1 MERCQPE
8 TARIDLLSKLEKS
21 DFWKDVEIINREL
34 AAYSSEE
41 PDNIPPRYHPDTLA
55 LRLSSR
61 HFDPRYLDETT
72 TTTIAC
78 RLPNGESGTEQIT
91 GRLGLFT
98 YATITSEE
106 CVGGVNITADQRV
119 AALQIGE
126 TAVPL
131 SPETLLQLD
140 IEKPTP
146 DEDPN
151 DTFSYIM
158 NQVREINALRTK
170 PSYQAASPSEQAVLE
185 VNAVK
190 DINQCLDAIANDNT
204 VSIVTLHPELKY
216 DDDTA
221 RGSIRA
227 QNISVEIR
235 DNYPHF
241 LIIDTDSFVHAIP
254 YGGVIDIEITDEPV
268 DIDINV
274 IDFFNDETIRNRID
288 YIESTTYCSED
299 DLAELIKDLEKT
311 IGDNFCQDGIF
322 SGTGMLYRKESSGDI
337 KGEDAKF
344 TLLSQGFDVLEIDG
358 ERKLVIALKDPNSP
372 PDTSLYIIPDTIHL
386 DRCIRKNAPRAMEL
400 EPDYDLIEC
409 LRSAASAAEKLI
421 KSDDFINA
429 DDIEEQRIMLE
440 DQEAIKNVRSDLHYS
455 FEYLYQEYLIHCTAR
470 EYWSIDVGTYE
481 SDSYSPEEIAKF
493 DSVKSE
499 SNKSPLEITGEVVDF
514 IIPEFEA
521 REKKI
526 TSIADLPLSQG
537 RPMLQIIDVSDS
549 HRVYFVP
556 IDNLLSIMPFTWSDE
571 TGD

>member
-1 MERCQPE
+1 MERRQFK
-8 TARIDLLSKLEKS
+8 TARIDLLPQLNESN
-21 DFWKDVEIINREL
+21 FWENIDKINREL

-41 PDNIPPRYHPDTLA
+41 PDDIPPRYHPDTLA

-72 TTTIAC
+72 TATIAC

-98 YATITSEE
+98 YTTITSEE
-106 CVGGVNITADQRV
+106 CTGGVNITADQRV

-126 TAVPL
+126 TAIPL

-158 NQVREINALRTK
+158 NQVREIGALRTK
-170 PSYQAASPSEQAVLE
+170 PSYQAASPSEQTTLE
-185 VNAVK
+185 IKAVK

-227 QNISVEIR
+227 RDISVTIR
-235 DNYPHF
+235 SNYPHF
-241 LIIDTDSFVHAIP
+241 QIIGTDNLVHSIP
-254 YGGVIDIEITDEPV
+254 YNGVIDIEATDEPV

-274 IDFFNDETIRNRID
+274 IDVFNDETIRNRID

-322 SGTGMLYRKESSGDI
+322 SGAGMLYRKESSGDI
-337 KGEDAKF
+337 EGEFADF

-358 ERKLVIALKDPNSP
+358 ERKLVIALEDSNNPAGDP
-372 PDTSLYIIPDTIHL
+372 LYIIPDITHL
-386 DRCIRKNAPRAMEL
+386 SQCIRKNAPRAMEF
-400 EPDYDLIEC
+400 EPDCDLIEC

-429 DDIEEQRIMLE
+429 DDIEEQQRMFDE
-440 DQEAIKNVRSDLHYS
+440 KEAIDKAISKLVYTFDNLCQG
-455 FEYLYQEYLIHCTAR
+455 YQIRCTAKKC
-470 EYWSIDVGTYE
+470 WAIPVDVYE
-481 SDSYSPEEIAKF
+481 SYSPEDIASLPTATLEPGKEMFEINGDAVEF
-493 DSVKSE
+493 
-499 SNKSPLEITGEVVDF
+499 F
-514 IIPEFEA
+514 IPEMIDRKE
-521 REKKI
+521 KI
-526 TSIADLPLSQG
+526 TSAADFPLSHGQ
-537 RPMLQIIDVSDS
+537 PMLRITDASS
-549 HRVYFVP
+549 GEPTYYLVP
-556 IDNLLSIMPFTWSDE
+556 IDGFLSIAPVV
-571 TGD
+571 

>member
-1 MERCQPE
+1 MERRQFR
-8 TARIDLLSKLEKS
+8 TARIDLLSQLNNA
-21 DFWKDVEIINREL
+21 DFWKNVEIINREL
-34 AAYSSEE
+34 AAYSSEK
-41 PDNIPPRYHPDTLA
+41 PDDIPPRYHPDALA
-55 LRLSSR
+55 LELSKS
-61 HFDPRYLDETT
+61 HFDPRYLDEIATA
-72 TTTIAC
+72 TIAC

-106 CVGGVNITADQRV
+106 CTGGVNITADQRV

-126 TAVPL
+126 TAIPL

-158 NQVREINALRTK
+158 NQVREIGALRTK
-170 PSYQAASPSEQAVLE
+170 PSYQAASPSEQTTLE
-185 VNAVK
+185 IKAVK

-299 DLAELIKDLEKT
+299 DLAELIKDLEET

-322 SGTGMLYRKESSGDI
+322 SGAGMLYRKESSGDI

-344 TLLSQGFDVLEIDG
+344 TLLSRGLDVLEIDG
-358 ERKLVIALKDPNSP
+358 ERKLVIALEDSNNPAGDP
-372 PDTSLYIIPDTIHL
+372 LYIIPDTTHL
-386 DRCIRKNAPRAMEL
+386 SQCIRKNAPRAMEF
-400 EPDYDLIEC
+400 EPDCDLIEC
-409 LRSAASAAEKLI
+409 LRSAASAAEKLT

-429 DDIEEQRIMLE
+429 DDIEQQQRMLDE
-440 DQEAIKNVRSDLHYS
+440 EEAIDTAISKLIYTFDN
-455 FEYLYQEYLIHCTAR
+455 LYQGYQIRCTAKKC
-470 EYWSIDVGTYE
+470 WAIPVDVYK
-481 SDSYSPEEIAKF
+481 SYSSKDIASLPTATLEPGKEIFEINGDAVEFFVPEMIDQKE
-493 DSVKSE
+493 
-499 SNKSPLEITGEVVDF
+499 
-514 IIPEFEA
+514 
-521 REKKI
+521 KI
-526 TSIADLPLSQG
+526 TSAADFPLSRGQ
-537 RPMLQIIDVSDS
+537 PMLRITDASS
-549 HRVYFVP
+549 GEPTYYLVP
-556 IDNLLSIMPFTWSDE
+556 IDGFLSIAPVV
-571 TGD
+571 

>member
-1 MERCQPE
+1 MERRQFK
-8 TARIDLLSKLEKS
+8 TARIDLLSQLNES
-21 DFWKDVEIINREL
+21 NFWENIDKINREL

-41 PDNIPPRYHPDTLA
+41 PGNIPLKNHPDTLA

-72 TTTIAC
+72 TATIAC

-158 NQVREINALRTK
+158 NQVREIGALRTK
-170 PSYQAASPSEQAVLE
+170 PSYQAASPSEQTTLE
-185 VNAVK
+185 IKAVK

-299 DLAELIKDLEKT
+299 DLAELIKDLEET

-322 SGTGMLYRKESSGDI
+322 SGAGMLYRKEPSGDI
-337 KGEDAKF
+337 EGEFTDF

-358 ERKLVIALKDPNSP
+358 ERKLVIALEDSNNPAGDP
-372 PDTSLYIIPDTIHL
+372 LYIIPDTTHL
-386 DRCIRKNAPRAMEL
+386 NQCVRKNAPHAMEF
-400 EPDYDLIEC
+400 EPDCDLLEC
-409 LRSAASAAEKLI
+409 LRNAASAVTRLI
-421 KSDDFINA
+421 KSNSFLEA
-429 DDIEEQRIMLE
+429 DDIEQQQRMLDE
-440 DQEAIKNVRSDLHYS
+440 EEAIDKAISKLVYTFDN
-455 FEYLYQEYLIHCTAR
+455 LYQGYQIRCTAKKC
-470 EYWSIDVGTYE
+470 WTIPVDVYE
-481 SDSYSPEEIAKF
+481 SCSPEDIASLPTATLEPGKEMFEING
-493 DSVKSE
+493 D
-499 SNKSPLEITGEVVDF
+499 VVEF
-514 IIPEFEA
+514 FVPEMIDQKE
-521 REKKI
+521 KI
-526 TSIADLPLSQG
+526 TSAADFPLSRGQ
-537 RPMLQIIDVSDS
+537 PMLRITDASS
-549 HRVYFVP
+549 GEPTYYLVP
-556 IDNLLSIMPFTWSDE
+556 IDGFLSIAPVV
-571 TGD
+571 

>member
-1 MERCQPE
+1 MERRQPE
-8 TARIDLLSKLEKS
+8 TARIDLLSKLKKS
-21 DFWKDVEIINREL
+21 DFWKNVEIINREL

-41 PDNIPPRYHPDTLA
+41 PGDIPLRDHPDTLA
-55 LRLSSR
+55 LELSACHSN
-61 HFDPRYLDETT
+61 PQYLGETAT
-72 TTTIAC
+72 VTITHES
-78 RLPNGESGTEQIT
+78 PNGELSIEQIT
-91 GRLGLFT
+91 GELGLFT
-98 YATITSEE
+98 CVDVTSTEE
-106 CVGGVNITADQRV
+106 CDGVEITADQRV

-140 IEKPTP
+140 VEKPTP

-158 NQVREINALRTK
+158 NQVCEIDALRTK
-170 PSYQAASPSEQAVLE
+170 PSYQAASPSEQTTLEIKAVE
-185 VNAVK
+185 
-190 DINQCLDAIANDNT
+190 DINQYLDAIANDNT

-241 LIIDTDSFVHAIP
+241 LIIDTDSFVHAIS

-299 DLAELIKDLEKT
+299 DLAELIKDLEET

-337 KGEDAKF
+337 EGEFADF
-344 TLLSQGFDVLEIDG
+344 TLLSQGLDVLEIDG
-358 ERKLVIALKDPNSP
+358 ERKLVITLKDPNSP
-372 PDTSLYIIPDTIHL
+372 PDTSLYIIPDTTHL
-386 DRCIRKNAPRAMEL
+386 SKCIRKNAPRAMEF
-400 EPDYDLIEC
+400 EPDCDLIEC

-429 DDIEEQRIMLE
+429 DDIEEQQRMFDE
-440 DQEAIKNVRSDLHYS
+440 EEAIDKAISKLVYTFDN
-455 FEYLYQEYLIHCTAR
+455 LYQGYQIRCTAKKC
-470 EYWSIDVGTYE
+470 WAIPVDVYE
-481 SDSYSPEEIAKF
+481 SYSPKDIASLPTATLEPGKEIF
-493 DSVKSE
+493 
-499 SNKSPLEITGEVVDF
+499 EINGDAVEFFV
-514 IIPEFEA
+514 PEMID
-521 REKKI
+521 RKKKI
-526 TSIADLPLSQG
+526 TSAADFPLSRGQ
-537 RPMLQIIDVSDS
+537 PMLRITDVSS
-549 HRVYFVP
+549 GEPTYYLVP
-556 IDNLLSIMPFTWSDE
+556 IDGFLSIAPVV
-571 TGD
+571 

>member
-1 MERCQPE
+1 MERRQPE
-8 TARIDLLSKLEKS
+8 TARIDLLYKLKKS
-21 DFWKDVEIINREL
+21 DFWKNVEIINREL

-41 PDNIPPRYHPDTLA
+41 PGDIPPKNHPDTLA
-55 LRLSSR
+55 LGLSSR
-61 HFDPRYLDETT
+61 HFNPQYLGETAT
-72 TTTIAC
+72 ATIAHES
-78 RLPNGESGTEQIT
+78 PNGKLSIEQIT
-91 GRLGLFT
+91 GELGLFT
-98 YATITSEE
+98 YTTITSEE
-106 CVGGVNITADQRV
+106 CTGGVNITADQRV

-158 NQVREINALRTK
+158 NQVREIGALRTK
-170 PSYQAASPSEQAVLE
+170 PSYQAASPSEQTTLEIKAVE
-185 VNAVK
+185 

-322 SGTGMLYRKESSGDI
+322 SGAGMLYRKESSGDI

-344 TLLSQGFDVLEIDG
+344 TLLSRGLDVLEIDG
-358 ERKLVIALKDPNSP
+358 ERKLVIALEDSNNPAGDP
-372 PDTSLYIIPDTIHL
+372 LYIIPDTTHL
-386 DRCIRKNAPRAMEL
+386 SKCIRKNAPRAMEF
-400 EPDYDLIEC
+400 EPDCDLIEC

-429 DDIEEQRIMLE
+429 DDIEEQQRMFDEEEAIDKAISKLIYTFDNLCQGYQIRCTTKKCWAIPVDVYESYSLE
-440 DQEAIKNVRSDLHYS
+440 DIASLPTATLEPGKEM
-455 FEYLYQEYLIHCTAR
+455 FEINGDAVEFFVP
-470 EYWSIDVGTYE
+470 EMIDRKE
-481 SDSYSPEEIAKF
+481 
-493 DSVKSE
+493 
-499 SNKSPLEITGEVVDF
+499 
-514 IIPEFEA
+514 
-521 REKKI
+521 KI
-526 TSIADLPLSQG
+526 TSLADFPLSHGQ
-537 RPMLQIIDVSDS
+537 PMLRITDASS
-549 HRVYFVP
+549 GEPTYYLVP
-556 IDNLLSIMPFTWSDE
+556 IDDFLSIAPVV
-571 TGD
+571 

>member
-1 MERCQPE
+1 MERRQFR
-8 TARIDLLSKLEKS
+8 TARIDLLSQLNNA
-21 DFWKDVEIINREL
+21 DFWKNVEIINREL
-34 AAYSSEE
+34 AAYSSEK
-41 PDNIPPRYHPDTLA
+41 PDDIPPRYHPDALA
-55 LRLSSR
+55 LELSKS
-61 HFDPRYLDETT
+61 HFDPRYLDEIATA
-72 TTTIAC
+72 TIAC

-106 CVGGVNITADQRV
+106 CTGGVNIATDQRA

-146 DEDPN
+146 DEDLN

-158 NQVREINALRTK
+158 NQVREIGALRTK
-170 PSYQAASPSEQAVLE
+170 PSYRTASPSEQTTLEIKAVE
-185 VNAVK
+185 

-241 LIIDTDSFVHAIP
+241 LIIDTGSFVHAIP

-322 SGTGMLYRKESSGDI
+322 SGAGMLYRKESSGDI
-337 KGEDAKF
+337 EGEFADF
-344 TLLSQGFDVLEIDG
+344 TLLSQGLDVLEIDG

-372 PDTSLYIIPDTIHL
+372 PDTSLYIIPDTTHL
-386 DRCIRKNAPRAMEL
+386 SKCIRKNAPHAMEF

-409 LRSAASAAEKLI
+409 LRNAASAAERLI

-429 DDIEEQRIMLE
+429 DDIEEQQRMFDRE
-440 DQEAIKNVRSDLHYS
+440 EAIDTAISKLIYT
-455 FEYLYQEYLIHCTAR
+455 FENLYQGYQIRCTAKKC
-470 EYWSIDVGTYE
+470 WAIPVDVYE
-481 SDSYSPEEIAKF
+481 SYSPEDIAGLPTATLEPGKEIF
-493 DSVKSE
+493 
-499 SNKSPLEITGEVVDF
+499 EINGDAVEFFV
-514 IIPEFEA
+514 PEMIDQKE
-521 REKKI
+521 KI
-526 TSIADLPLSQG
+526 TSAADFPLSHGQ
-537 RPMLQIIDVSDS
+537 PMLRITDASS
-549 HRVYFVP
+549 GKPTYYLVP
-556 IDNLLSIMPFTWSDE
+556 INDFLSITPVV
-571 TGD
+571 

>member
-1 MERCQPE
+1 MERRQPR
-8 TARIDLLSKLEKS
+8 TARIDLLSQLDEA
-21 DFWKDVEIINREL
+21 DFWGNIDKINQEL

-41 PDNIPPRYHPDTLA
+41 PDDIPPKYHPDTLA
-55 LRLSSR
+55 LELSACHSN
-61 HFDPRYLDETT
+61 PQYLGETAT
-72 TTTIAC
+72 VTIAHES
-78 RLPNGESGTEQIT
+78 PNGELSIEQIT
-91 GRLGLFT
+91 GELGLFT
-98 YATITSEE
+98 CVNVTSTEE
-106 CVGGVNITADQRV
+106 CDGAEIATNQRV

-140 IEKPTP
+140 VEKPTP

-158 NQVREINALRTK
+158 NQVREIDALRTK
-170 PSYQAASPSEQAVLE
+170 PSYRAASPSEQAKLE
-185 VNAVK
+185 VNTVENV
-190 DINQCLDAIANDNT
+190 NQCLDAIANDNT

-254 YGGVIDIEITDEPV
+254 YGGVIDIEVTNEPV
-268 DIDINV
+268 DIEINV
-274 IDFFNDETIRNRID
+274 IDFFNDETIRSRID

-299 DLAELIKDLEKT
+299 DLVELIKDLEKT

-322 SGTGMLYRKESSGDI
+322 SGAGMLYRKEPSGDI

-344 TLLSQGFDVLEIDG
+344 TLLSRGLDVLEIDG
-358 ERKLVIALKDPNSP
+358 ERKLVIALEDSNNPAGDP
-372 PDTSLYIIPDTIHL
+372 LYIIPDTAHL
-386 DRCIRKNAPRAMEL
+386 NQCVRKNAPRAMEF
-400 EPDYDLIEC
+400 EPDCDLLEC
-409 LRSAASAAEKLI
+409 LRNAASAVTRLV
-421 KSDDFINA
+421 KSNSFLEA
-429 DDIEEQRIMLE
+429 DDIEQQRAMLE
-440 DQEAIKNVRSDLHYS
+440 EQEAIKNVRSYLHYI
-455 FEYLYQEYLIHCTAR
+455 FEYLLQEYQIHCTAR
-470 EYWSIDVGTYE
+470 EYWSIDIDTYE
-481 SDSYSPEEIAKF
+481 SDSYSPEEIAKSG
-493 DSVKSE
+493 SVKSE
-499 SNKSPLEITGEVVDF
+499 LDKSPLEITGEVVDF
-514 IIPEFEA
+514 IIPEFEV

-549 HRVYFVP
+549 QRVYFVP
-556 IDNLLSIMPFTWSDE
+556 IADLFSVRPLM
-571 TGD
+571 

>member
-1 MERCQPE
+1 MERRQPE

-21 DFWKDVEIINREL
+21 DFWKNVEIINREL

-41 PDNIPPRYHPDTLA
+41 PGNIPLKNHPDTLA
-55 LRLSSR
+55 LELSACHSN
-61 HFDPRYLDETT
+61 PQYLGETT
-72 TTTIAC
+72 TVTIAHKS
-78 RLPNGESGTEQIT
+78 PNGELSIEQIT
-91 GRLGLFT
+91 GELGLFT
-98 YATITSEE
+98 YTTITSEE
-106 CVGGVNITADQRV
+106 CTGGVNITADQRV

-158 NQVREINALRTK
+158 NQVREIGALRTK
-170 PSYQAASPSEQAVLE
+170 PSYQAASPSEQTTLE
-185 VNAVK
+185 IKAVK

-254 YGGVIDIEITDEPV
+254 YCGVIDIEITDEPV

-299 DLAELIKDLEKT
+299 DLAELIKDLEET

-337 KGEDAKF
+337 EGEFADF

-358 ERKLVIALKDPNSP
+358 ERKLVIALEDSNNPAGDP
-372 PDTSLYIIPDTIHL
+372 LYIIPDTTHL
-386 DRCIRKNAPRAMEL
+386 NQCVRKNAPRAMEF
-400 EPDYDLIEC
+400 EPDCDLLEC
-409 LRSAASAAEKLI
+409 LRNAASAVTRLV
-421 KSDDFINA
+421 KSNSFLEA
-429 DDIEEQRIMLE
+429 DDIEQQQRMLDE
-440 DQEAIKNVRSDLHYS
+440 EEAIDKAISKLVYTFNN
-455 FEYLYQEYLIHCTAR
+455 LYQGYQIRCTAKKC
-470 EYWSIDVGTYE
+470 WAIPVDVYE
-481 SDSYSPEEIAKF
+481 SYSPKDIANLPTATLEPGKEIF
-493 DSVKSE
+493 
-499 SNKSPLEITGEVVDF
+499 EINGDAVEFFV
-514 IIPEFEA
+514 PEMIDQKE
-521 REKKI
+521 KI
-526 TSIADLPLSQG
+526 TSAADFPLSHGQ
-537 RPMLQIIDVSDS
+537 PMLRITDASS
-549 HRVYFVP
+549 GEPTYYLVP
-556 IDNLLSIMPFTWSDE
+556 IDGFLSIAPVV
-571 TGD
+571 

>member
-1 MERCQPE
+1 MERRQPE
-8 TARIDLLSKLEKS
+8 IARIDLLSELEKS
-21 DFWKDVEIINREL
+21 DFWKNVEIINREL

-41 PDNIPPRYHPDTLA
+41 PNDIPPRYHPDTLA

-72 TTTIAC
+72 TATIAC

-98 YATITSEE
+98 YTTITSEE
-106 CVGGVNITADQRV
+106 CTGGVNITADQRV
-119 AALQIGE
+119 AALQIDE

-146 DEDPN
+146 DEGPN
-151 DTFSYIM
+151 DTFSYIISR
-158 NQVREINALRTK
+158 VREIDALLAK
-170 PSYQAASPSEQAVLE
+170 PSYRAASPSEQSILK
-185 VNAVK
+185 VNAVE
-190 DINQCLDAIANDNT
+190 DINQYLGTIANDNT

-216 DDDTA
+216 DYGTT
-221 RGSIRA
+221 RSSIRA
-227 QNISVEIR
+227 RDISVTIR
-235 DNYPHF
+235 SNYPHF
-241 LIIDTDSFVHAIP
+241 QIISTDNLVHSIP

-288 YIESTTYCSED
+288 YIESTTYCSEE

-337 KGEDAKF
+337 EGELTDF
-344 TLLSQGFDVLEIDG
+344 TLLSRGLDVLEIDG
-358 ERKLVIALKDPNSP
+358 ERRLVIALKDPNSP
-372 PDTSLYIIPDTIHL
+372 PDTSLYIIPDAIHL

-400 EPDYDLIEC
+400 EPDCDLIEC

-429 DDIEEQRIMLE
+429 DDIEEQQRMFDE
-440 DQEAIKNVRSDLHYS
+440 EEAIDKAISKLVYTFDNLCQG
-455 FEYLYQEYLIHCTAR
+455 YQIRCTAKKC
-470 EYWSIDVGTYE
+470 WAIPVDVYE
-481 SDSYSPEEIAKF
+481 SYSPEDIASLPTATLEPGKEMFEING
-493 DSVKSE
+493 D
-499 SNKSPLEITGEVVDF
+499 VVEF
-514 IIPEFEA
+514 FVPEMIDRKE
-521 REKKI
+521 KI
-526 TSIADLPLSQG
+526 TSAADFPLSHGQ
-537 RPMLQIIDVSDS
+537 PMLRITDASS
-549 HRVYFVP
+549 GEPTYYLVP
-556 IDNLLSIMPFTWSDE
+556 IDDFLSIAPVV
-571 TGD
+571 

>member
-1 MERCQPE
+1 MERRQPE
-8 TARIDLLSKLEKS
+8 TARIDLLSELEKS
-21 DFWKDVEIINREL
+21 DFWKNVEIINREL

-41 PDNIPPRYHPDTLA
+41 PGNIPPKNHPDTLA
-55 LRLSSR
+55 LELSACHSN
-61 HFDPRYLDETT
+61 PQYLGETAT
-72 TTTIAC
+72 VTIAHES
-78 RLPNGESGTEQIT
+78 PNGELSIEQIT
-91 GRLGLFT
+91 GELGLFT
-98 YATITSEE
+98 CVDVTSTEE
-106 CVGGVNITADQRV
+106 CDGAEIATNQRV

-140 IEKPTP
+140 VEKPTP

-158 NQVREINALRTK
+158 NQIREINALLAK
-170 PSYQAASPSEQAVLE
+170 PSYRAVSPSEQAMLE
-185 VNAVK
+185 VNAVENV
-190 DINQCLDAIANDNT
+190 NQYLDDIANDNT

-221 RGSIRA
+221 CGSIRA

-274 IDFFNDETIRNRID
+274 IDFFNYETIRSRID

-299 DLAELIKDLEKT
+299 DLAELIKGLEKT

-322 SGTGMLYRKESSGDI
+322 SGAGMLYRKESSGDI
-337 KGEDAKF
+337 KGEFTEF
-344 TLLSQGFDVLEIDG
+344 TLLSRSLDVLEIDG
-358 ERKLVIALKDPNSP
+358 ERKLVIALEDSNNPAGDP
-372 PDTSLYIIPDTIHL
+372 LYIIPDTTHL
-386 DRCIRKNAPRAMEL
+386 NQCVRKNAPRAMEF
-400 EPDYDLIEC
+400 EPDCDLLEC
-409 LRSAASAAEKLI
+409 LRNAASAATRLV
-421 KSDDFINA
+421 KSNSFLEA
-429 DDIEEQRIMLE
+429 DDIEQQRTMLE
-440 DQEAIKNVRSDLHYS
+440 EQEAIKNVRSYLHYI
-455 FEYLYQEYLIHCTAR
+455 FEYLLQEYQIHCTAR
-470 EYWSIDVGTYE
+470 EYWSIDIDTYE
-481 SDSYSPEEIAKF
+481 SDSYSPEEIAKSG
-493 DSVKSE
+493 SVKSE
-499 SNKSPLEITGEVVDF
+499 LDKSPLEITGEVVDF
-514 IIPEFEA
+514 TIPEFEA

-549 HRVYFVP
+549 QRVYFVP
-556 IDNLLSIMPFTWSDE
+556 IADLFSVKPFM
-571 TGD
+571 

>member
-1 MERCQPE
+1 MERRQPE

-21 DFWKDVEIINREL
+21 DFWKNVEIINREL

-41 PDNIPPRYHPDTLA
+41 LDNIPPKNHPDTLA

-72 TTTIAC
+72 TATIAC

-119 AALQIGE
+119 AALQIDE

-146 DEDPN
+146 DEGPN
-151 DTFSYIM
+151 DTFSYIISR
-158 NQVREINALRTK
+158 VREIDALLAK
-170 PSYQAASPSEQAVLE
+170 PSYRAASPSEQSILK
-185 VNAVK
+185 VNAVE
-190 DINQCLDAIANDNT
+190 DINQYLGTIANDNT

-216 DDDTA
+216 DDDTT

-227 QNISVEIR
+227 RNISVTIR
-235 DNYPHF
+235 DNHPHF
-241 LIIDTDSFVHAIP
+241 QIIGTDSLVHSIP
-254 YGGVIDIEITDEPV
+254 YDGVIDIEITDEPV

-274 IDFFNDETIRNRID
+274 IDIFNDDTIRRMID
-288 YIESTTYCSED
+288 YIEGTAYCSED
-299 DLAELIKDLEKT
+299 DLAELINNLEKT

-337 KGEDAKF
+337 EGELTDF
-344 TLLSQGFDVLEIDG
+344 TLLSRGLDMLEIDG
-358 ERKLVIALKDPNSP
+358 ERRLVIALKDPNSP
-372 PDTSLYIIPDTIHL
+372 PDTSLYIIPDTTHL
-386 DRCIRKNAPRAMEL
+386 DQCVRKNAPRVMEL

-409 LRSAASAAEKLI
+409 LRSAANAAEKLI

-429 DDIEEQRIMLE
+429 DDIEQQRMFDE
-440 DQEAIKNVRSDLHYS
+440 EEAIDTAISKLIYTFDN
-455 FEYLYQEYLIHCTAR
+455 LYQGYQIRCTAKKC
-470 EYWSIDVGTYE
+470 WAIPVDVYE
-481 SDSYSPEEIAKF
+481 SYSPEDIASLPTATLEPDKEMFEINGDAVEF
-493 DSVKSE
+493 
-499 SNKSPLEITGEVVDF
+499 F
-514 IIPEFEA
+514 IPEMIDRKE
-521 REKKI
+521 KI
-526 TSIADLPLSQG
+526 TSAADFPLSHGQ
-537 RPMLQIIDVSDS
+537 PMLRITDASS
-549 HRVYFVP
+549 GEPTYYLVP
-556 IDNLLSIMPFTWSDE
+556 IDGFLSIAPVV
-571 TGD
+571 

>member
-1 MERCQPE
+1 M
-8 TARIDLLSKLEKS
+8 
-21 DFWKDVEIINREL
+21 
-34 AAYSSEE
+34 
-41 PDNIPPRYHPDTLA
+41 
-55 LRLSSR
+55 
-61 HFDPRYLDETT
+61 
-72 TTTIAC
+72 
-78 RLPNGESGTEQIT
+78 
-91 GRLGLFT
+91 
-98 YATITSEE
+98 
-106 CVGGVNITADQRV
+106 

-140 IEKPTP
+140 IENPTP

-158 NQVREINALRTK
+158 NQVREIGALLAK
-170 PSYQAASPSEQAVLE
+170 PSYRAASPSEQSILK
-185 VNAVK
+185 VNAVE
-190 DINQCLDAIANDNT
+190 DINQYLGTIANDNT

-227 QNISVEIR
+227 QNISVKIR

-322 SGTGMLYRKESSGDI
+322 SGAGMLYRKESSGDI

-344 TLLSQGFDVLEIDG
+344 TLLSRGLDVLEIDG
-358 ERKLVIALKDPNSP
+358 ERKLVIALEDSNNPAGDP
-372 PDTSLYIIPDTIHL
+372 LYIIPDTTHL
-386 DRCIRKNAPRAMEL
+386 SKCIRKNAPHAMEF
-400 EPDYDLIEC
+400 EPDCDLIEC
-409 LRSAASAAEKLI
+409 LRSAASATEKLI

-429 DDIEEQRIMLE
+429 DDIEQQQRMFDE
-440 DQEAIKNVRSDLHYS
+440 EEAIDKVMSKLVYTFDN
-455 FEYLYQEYLIHCTAR
+455 LYQGYQIRCTAKKC
-470 EYWSIDVGTYE
+470 WAIPVDVYE
-481 SDSYSPEEIAKF
+481 SYSPEDIANLPTATLEPSKEIF
-493 DSVKSE
+493 
-499 SNKSPLEITGEVVDF
+499 EINGDAVEFFV
-514 IIPEFEA
+514 PEMIDQKE
-521 REKKI
+521 KI
-526 TSIADLPLSQG
+526 TSAADFPLSRGQ
-537 RPMLQIIDVSDS
+537 PMLRITDASS
-549 HRVYFVP
+549 GEPTYYLVP
-556 IDNLLSIMPFTWSDE
+556 IDGFLSIAPVV
-571 TGD
+571 

>member
-1 MERCQPE
+1 MERRQFK
-8 TARIDLLSKLEKS
+8 TARIDLLSQLNES
-21 DFWKDVEIINREL
+21 NFWENIDKINREL

-41 PDNIPPRYHPDTLA
+41 LDNIPPRYHPDTLA

-72 TTTIAC
+72 TATIAC

-91 GRLGLFT
+91 GKLGLFT

-106 CVGGVNITADQRV
+106 CIGGVNITADQRV

-126 TAVPL
+126 IAVPL

-158 NQVREINALRTK
+158 NQVREIGALRTK
-170 PSYQAASPSEQAVLE
+170 PSYQAASPSEQTTLE
-185 VNAVK
+185 IKAVK

-337 KGEDAKF
+337 EGELTDF
-344 TLLSQGFDVLEIDG
+344 TLLSRGLDVLEIDG
-358 ERKLVIALKDPNSP
+358 ERRLVIALKDPNSP
-372 PDTSLYIIPDTIHL
+372 PDTSLYIIPDAIHL

-429 DDIEEQRIMLE
+429 DDIEEQQRMFDE
-440 DQEAIKNVRSDLHYS
+440 EEAIDKAMSKLVYTFDN
-455 FEYLYQEYLIHCTAR
+455 LYQGYQIRCTAKKC
-470 EYWSIDVGTYE
+470 WAIPVDVYE
-481 SDSYSPEEIAKF
+481 SYSPEDIASLPTAILEPGKEMFEING
-493 DSVKSE
+493 D
-499 SNKSPLEITGEVVDF
+499 VVEF
-514 IIPEFEA
+514 FVPEMIDQK
-521 REKKI
+521 KKI
-526 TSIADLPLSQG
+526 TSAADFPLSHGQ
-537 RPMLQIIDVSDS
+537 PMLRITDASSGEPTYYLVA
-549 HRVYFVP
+549 
-556 IDNLLSIMPFTWSDE
+556 N
-571 TGD
+571 

>member
-1 MERCQPE
+1 MERRQPE

-21 DFWKDVEIINREL
+21 DFWKNVEIINREL

-41 PDNIPPRYHPDTLA
+41 PGDIPLKNHPDTLA
-55 LRLSSR
+55 LGLSSR
-61 HFDPRYLDETT
+61 HFNPQYLGETAT
-72 TTTIAC
+72 VTIAHES
-78 RLPNGESGTEQIT
+78 PNGELSVEQIT
-91 GRLGLFT
+91 GELGLFT
-98 YATITSEE
+98 YTTITSEE
-106 CVGGVNITADQRV
+106 CTGGVNIATDQRV

-126 TAVPL
+126 TAAPL

-140 IEKPTP
+140 IENPTP

-158 NQVREINALRTK
+158 NQVREIGALRTK
-170 PSYQAASPSEQAVLE
+170 PSYQAASPSEQTTLEIKAVE
-185 VNAVK
+185 

-274 IDFFNDETIRNRID
+274 IDIFNDEKIRRMID
-288 YIESTTYCSED
+288 YIEGTAYCSED
-299 DLAELIKDLEKT
+299 DLAELINNLEKT

-337 KGEDAKF
+337 EGELTDF
-344 TLLSQGFDVLEIDG
+344 TLLSRGLDVLEIDG
-358 ERKLVIALKDPNSP
+358 ERRLVIALKDPNSP
-372 PDTSLYIIPDTIHL
+372 PDTSLYIIPDAIHL
-386 DRCIRKNAPRAMEL
+386 DRYIRKNAPRAMEL

-429 DDIEEQRIMLE
+429 DNIEQQQRMFDE
-440 DQEAIKNVRSDLHYS
+440 EEAIDKAISKLVYTFDNLCQG
-455 FEYLYQEYLIHCTAR
+455 YQIRCTAKKC
-470 EYWSIDVGTYE
+470 WAIPVDVYE
-481 SDSYSPEEIAKF
+481 SYSPKDIASLPTATLEPGKEIF
-493 DSVKSE
+493 
-499 SNKSPLEITGEVVDF
+499 EINGDAVEFFV
-514 IIPEFEA
+514 PEMIDRKE
-521 REKKI
+521 KI
-526 TSIADLPLSQG
+526 TSAADFPLSHGQ
-537 RPMLQIIDVSDS
+537 PMLRITDASS
-549 HRVYFVP
+549 GEPTYYLVP
-556 IDNLLSIMPFTWSDE
+556 IDDFLSIAPVV
-571 TGD
+571 

>member
-1 MERCQPE
+1 MERRQPE
-8 TARIDLLSKLEKS
+8 TARIDLLSKLKKS
-21 DFWKDVEIINREL
+21 DFWKNVEIINREL

-41 PDNIPPRYHPDTLA
+41 PGDIPLRDHPDTLA
-55 LRLSSR
+55 LELSTCYSN
-61 HFDPRYLDETT
+61 PQYLGETAT
-72 TTTIAC
+72 VTIAHES
-78 RLPNGESGTEQIT
+78 PNGELSIEQIT
-91 GRLGLFT
+91 GELGLFT
-98 YATITSEE
+98 CVDVTSTEE
-106 CVGGVNITADQRV
+106 CDGVEIATDQRA

-146 DEDPN
+146 DEDLN

-158 NQVREINALRTK
+158 NQVREIDALRTK
-170 PSYQAASPSEQAVLE
+170 PSYQAASPSEQTTLE
-185 VNAVK
+185 IKAVK

-322 SGTGMLYRKESSGDI
+322 SGAGMLYRKESSGDI

-344 TLLSQGFDVLEIDG
+344 TLLSRGLDVLEIDG
-358 ERKLVIALKDPNSP
+358 ERKLVIALEDSNNPAGDP
-372 PDTSLYIIPDTIHL
+372 LYIIPDTTHL
-386 DRCIRKNAPRAMEL
+386 NQCVRKNAPRAMDF
-400 EPDYDLIEC
+400 EPDCDLIEC
-409 LRSAASAAEKLI
+409 LRNAASAAARLV
-421 KSDDFINA
+421 KSSSFLEA
-429 DDIEEQRIMLE
+429 DDIEQQRTMLDEEEAIDTAMSKLVYTFDNLCQGYQIRCTAKKCWAIPVDVYESYSLE
-440 DQEAIKNVRSDLHYS
+440 DIASLPTATLEPGKEM
-455 FEYLYQEYLIHCTAR
+455 FEINGDVVEFFVP
-470 EYWSIDVGTYE
+470 EMIDRKE
-481 SDSYSPEEIAKF
+481 
-493 DSVKSE
+493 
-499 SNKSPLEITGEVVDF
+499 
-514 IIPEFEA
+514 
-521 REKKI
+521 KI
-526 TSIADLPLSQG
+526 TSAADFPLSHGQ
-537 RPMLQIIDVSDS
+537 PMLRITDASS
-549 HRVYFVP
+549 GEPTYYLVP
-556 IDNLLSIMPFTWSDE
+556 IDDFLSIAPVV
-571 TGD
+571 

>member
-1 MERCQPE
+1 MERRQPE

-21 DFWKDVEIINREL
+21 DFWKNVEIINREL

-41 PDNIPPRYHPDTLA
+41 PGDIPLKNHPDTLA
-55 LRLSSR
+55 LGLSSR
-61 HFDPRYLDETT
+61 HFNPQYLGETAT
-72 TTTIAC
+72 VTIAHES
-78 RLPNGESGTEQIT
+78 PNGELSVEQIT
-91 GRLGLFT
+91 GELGLFT
-98 YATITSEE
+98 YTTITSEE
-106 CVGGVNITADQRV
+106 CTGGVNITADQRV

-158 NQVREINALRTK
+158 NQVREIGALRTK
-170 PSYQAASPSEQAVLE
+170 PSYQAASPSEQTTLE
-185 VNAVK
+185 IKAVK

-254 YGGVIDIEITDEPV
+254 YGSVIDIEITDEPV

-274 IDFFNDETIRNRID
+274 IDIFNDEKIRRMID
-288 YIESTTYCSED
+288 YIEGTTYCSED

-337 KGEDAKF
+337 EGELTDF
-344 TLLSQGFDVLEIDG
+344 TLLSRGLDVLEIDG
-358 ERKLVIALKDPNSP
+358 ERRLVIALKDPNSP
-372 PDTSLYIIPDTIHL
+372 PDTSLYIIPDAIHR

-429 DDIEEQRIMLE
+429 DDIEEQQRMFDKE
-440 DQEAIKNVRSDLHYS
+440 EAIDTAMSKLVYTFDNLCQG
-455 FEYLYQEYLIHCTAR
+455 YQIRCTAKKC
-470 EYWSIDVGTYE
+470 WAIPVDVYE
-481 SDSYSPEEIAKF
+481 SYSPEDIASLPTATLEPSKEMFEING
-493 DSVKSE
+493 D
-499 SNKSPLEITGEVVDF
+499 VVEF
-514 IIPEFEA
+514 FVPEMIDRKE
-521 REKKI
+521 KI
-526 TSIADLPLSQG
+526 TSAADFPLSHGQ
-537 RPMLQIIDVSDS
+537 PMLRITDASS
-549 HRVYFVP
+549 GEPTYYLVP
-556 IDNLLSIMPFTWSDE
+556 IDDFLNIAPIV
-571 TGD
+571 

>member
-1 MERCQPE
+1 MERRQFR
-8 TARIDLLSKLEKS
+8 TARIDLLSQLNNA
-21 DFWKDVEIINREL
+21 DFWKNVEIINREL
-34 AAYSSEE
+34 AAYSSEK
-41 PDNIPPRYHPDTLA
+41 PDDIPPRYHPDALA
-55 LRLSSR
+55 LELSKS
-61 HFDPRYLDETT
+61 HFDPRYLDEIATA
-72 TTTIAC
+72 TIAC

-106 CVGGVNITADQRV
+106 CTGGVNIATDQRA

-146 DEDPN
+146 DEDLN

-158 NQVREINALRTK
+158 NQVREIGALRTK
-170 PSYQAASPSEQAVLE
+170 PSYRTASPSEQTTLEIKAVE
-185 VNAVK
+185 

-241 LIIDTDSFVHAIP
+241 LIIDTGSFVHAIP

-322 SGTGMLYRKESSGDI
+322 SGAGMLYRKESSGDI
-337 KGEDAKF
+337 EGEFADF
-344 TLLSQGFDVLEIDG
+344 TLLSQGLDVLEIDG

-372 PDTSLYIIPDTIHL
+372 PDTSLYIIPDTTHL
-386 DRCIRKNAPRAMEL
+386 SKCIRKNAPHAMEF

-409 LRSAASAAEKLI
+409 LRNAASAAERLI

-429 DDIEEQRIMLE
+429 DDIEEQQRMFDRE
-440 DQEAIKNVRSDLHYS
+440 EAIDTAISKLIYT
-455 FEYLYQEYLIHCTAR
+455 FENLYQGYQIRCTAKKC
-470 EYWSIDVGTYE
+470 WAIPVDVYE
-481 SDSYSPEEIAKF
+481 SYSPEDIAGLPTATLEPGKEIF
-493 DSVKSE
+493 
-499 SNKSPLEITGEVVDF
+499 EINGDAVEF
-514 IIPEFEA
+514 FAPEMIDRKE
-521 REKKI
+521 KI
-526 TSIADLPLSQG
+526 TSAADFPLSHGQ
-537 RPMLQIIDVSDS
+537 PMLRITDASS
-549 HRVYFVP
+549 GKPTYYLVP
-556 IDNLLSIMPFTWSDE
+556 INDFLSITPVV
-571 TGD
+571 

>member
-1 MERCQPE
+1 MERRQFK
-8 TARIDLLSKLEKS
+8 TARIDLLSQLNES
-21 DFWKDVEIINREL
+21 NFWENIDKINREL

-72 TTTIAC
+72 TATIAC
-78 RLPNGESGTEQIT
+78 RLPNGESGTEQLT

-106 CVGGVNITADQRV
+106 CTGGVNITADQRV

-158 NQVREINALRTK
+158 NQVREIGALRTK
-170 PSYQAASPSEQAVLE
+170 PSYQAASPSEQTTLE
-185 VNAVK
+185 IKAVK

-268 DIDINV
+268 DIEINV

-299 DLAELIKDLEKT
+299 DLAELINNLEET

-337 KGEDAKF
+337 EGEFADF
-344 TLLSQGFDVLEIDG
+344 TLLSRGLDVLEIDG
-358 ERKLVIALKDPNSP
+358 ERKLVITLKDPNSP
-372 PDTSLYIIPDTIHL
+372 PDTSLYIIPDTTHL
-386 DRCIRKNAPRAMEL
+386 SQCIRRNAPRAMEF
-400 EPDYDLIEC
+400 EPDCDLIEC

-429 DDIEEQRIMLE
+429 DDIEQQQRMFDE
-440 DQEAIKNVRSDLHYS
+440 EEAIDTAISKLIYTFDN
-455 FEYLYQEYLIHCTAR
+455 LYQGYQIRCTAKKC
-470 EYWSIDVGTYE
+470 WAIPVDVYK
-481 SDSYSPEEIAKF
+481 SYSSKDIASLPTATLEPGKEIFEINGDAVEFFVPEMIDRKEKIISAA
-493 DSVKSE
+493 
-499 SNKSPLEITGEVVDF
+499 DF
-514 IIPEFEA
+514 
-521 REKKI
+521 
-526 TSIADLPLSQG
+526 PLSRGQ
-537 RPMLQIIDVSDS
+537 PMLRITDTSS
-549 HRVYFVP
+549 GEPTYYLVP
-556 IDNLLSIMPFTWSDE
+556 IDDFLSIAPVV
-571 TGD
+571 

>member
-1 MERCQPE
+1 MERRQPE

-21 DFWKDVEIINREL
+21 DFWKNVEIINREL

-41 PDNIPPRYHPDTLA
+41 PGDIPLKNHPDTLA
-55 LRLSSR
+55 LGLSSR
-61 HFDPRYLDETT
+61 HFNPQYLGETAT
-72 TTTIAC
+72 VTIAHES
-78 RLPNGESGTEQIT
+78 PNGELSVEQIT
-91 GRLGLFT
+91 GELGLFT
-98 YATITSEE
+98 YTTITSEE
-106 CVGGVNITADQRV
+106 CTGGVNITADQRV

-158 NQVREINALRTK
+158 NQVREIGALRTK
-170 PSYQAASPSEQAVLE
+170 PSYQAASPSEQTTLE
-185 VNAVK
+185 IKAVK

-254 YGGVIDIEITDEPV
+254 YGSVIDIEITDEPV

-274 IDFFNDETIRNRID
+274 IDIFNDEKIRRMID
-288 YIESTTYCSED
+288 YIEGTTYCSED

-337 KGEDAKF
+337 EGELTDF
-344 TLLSQGFDVLEIDG
+344 TLLSRGLDVLEIDG
-358 ERKLVIALKDPNSP
+358 ERRLVIALKDPNSP
-372 PDTSLYIIPDTIHL
+372 PDTSLYIIPDAIHL

-429 DDIEEQRIMLE
+429 DDIEEQQRMFDKE
-440 DQEAIKNVRSDLHYS
+440 EAIDTAMSKLVYTFDNLCQG
-455 FEYLYQEYLIHCTAR
+455 YQIRCTAKKC
-470 EYWSIDVGTYE
+470 WAIPVDVYE
-481 SDSYSPEEIAKF
+481 SYSPEDIASLPTATLEPSKEMFEING
-493 DSVKSE
+493 D
-499 SNKSPLEITGEVVDF
+499 VVEF
-514 IIPEFEA
+514 FVPEMIDRKE
-521 REKKI
+521 KI
-526 TSIADLPLSQG
+526 TSAADFPLSHGQ
-537 RPMLQIIDVSDS
+537 PMLRITDASS
-549 HRVYFVP
+549 GEPTYYLVP
-556 IDNLLSIMPFTWSDE
+556 IDDFLNIAPIV
-571 TGD
+571 

>member
-1 MERCQPE
+1 MERRQPE

-21 DFWKDVEIINREL
+21 DFWKNVEIINREL

-41 PDNIPPRYHPDTLA
+41 PGDIPLKNHPDTLA
-55 LRLSSR
+55 LGLSSR

-72 TTTIAC
+72 TATIAC

-106 CVGGVNITADQRV
+106 CVGGINIATDQRV

-146 DEDPN
+146 DENPN

-158 NQVREINALRTK
+158 NQVREIDALRTK
-170 PSYQAASPSEQAVLE
+170 PSYQAASPSEQTTLEIKAVE
-185 VNAVK
+185 
-190 DINQCLDAIANDNT
+190 DINQYLDAIANDNT
-204 VSIVTLHPELKY
+204 VSIVTLKY
-216 DDDTA
+216 DDGTT
-221 RGSIRA
+221 RGSIRSRD
-227 QNISVEIR
+227 ISVTMR
-235 DNYPHF
+235 GNYPYF
-241 LIIDTDSFVHAIP
+241 QIIGTDNLIHTIP
-254 YGGVIDIEITDEPV
+254 YDGVIGIEATDEPV

-299 DLAELIKDLEKT
+299 DLAELIKDLEET

-322 SGTGMLYRKESSGDI
+322 SGAGMLYRKELSGGI
-337 KGEDAKF
+337 EGEFTDF
-344 TLLSQGFDVLEIDG
+344 TLLSQGLDVLEIDE

-386 DRCIRKNAPRAMEL
+386 SQCIRKNAPRAMEL

-409 LRSAASAAEKLI
+409 LRSAANAAEKLI

-429 DDIEEQRIMLE
+429 DDIEQQQRMLDE
-440 DQEAIKNVRSDLHYS
+440 EETIDTAISKLIYIFDN
-455 FEYLYQEYLIHCTAR
+455 LYQGYQIRCTAKKC
-470 EYWSIDVGTYE
+470 WAIPVDVYE
-481 SDSYSPEEIAKF
+481 SYSPEDIANLPTATLEPGKEIF
-493 DSVKSE
+493 
-499 SNKSPLEITGEVVDF
+499 EINGDAVEFFV
-514 IIPEFEA
+514 PEMIDQKE
-521 REKKI
+521 KI
-526 TSIADLPLSQG
+526 TSAADFLLSHGQ
-537 RPMLQIIDVSDS
+537 PMLRITDASS
-549 HRVYFVP
+549 GEPTYYLVP
-556 IDNLLSIMPFTWSDE
+556 IDGFLSIAPVV
-571 TGD
+571 